1 VIRIIDITLKDML
14 QMVRDRKIFM
24 FLLVMPIL
32 FTLLFGYA
40 FGGFGGGDTDPR
52 LPVGYLNADDS
63 WLSGELHN
71 LLIASD
77 VIRLEEFAINRQ
89 EQLEKSV
96 IDEELVAAIIVPP
109 GYGRTIL
116 DGKNAKVILF
126 GDVSTPVGTTV
137 KSAVLTAANR
147 LDGVVRTAI
156 ILEEAS
162 GNQVPFD
169 YGFERTLS
177 AWEEPPIT
185 VDETTSSAIEEQ
197 TNDNMSLAHTSPGM
211 MLQFA
216 IAGLL
221 TSAQI
226 IVAERK
232 SHSLQRM
239 LTTATKRVHILLGHL
254 LAIFIMIFAQFLVLI
269 VFGQFVLKIDY
280 LRDPL
285 ATGIVAFTAALCIAA
300 LGLLIGTLAK
310 SEEQAVIFALIPM
323 FVFAGLGGAWVPLEI
338 TGPTFQTI
346 GHVSPIA
353 WAMDGFKNVTVRGLG
368 LNSVLLPAAALAGY
382 AVLFFG
388 VAAWRFQRSQEK

>member
-1 VIRIIDITLKDML
+1 MIRIIDITLKDML
-14 QMVRDRKIFM
+14 QMARDRKIFM

-32 FTLLFGYA
+32 FTVLFGYA
-40 FGGFGGGDTDPR
+40 FGGFGGGDTDQR
-52 LPVGYLNADDS
+52 LPVGYLDADDS
-63 WLSGELHN
+63 WLSGELYT
-71 LLIASD
+71 LLKASTI
-77 VIRLEEFAINRQ
+77 IRLEEFAANRQ

-116 DGKNAKVILF
+116 DGKNAKVVLF

-147 LDGVVRTAI
+147 LDGTVRTAI
-156 ILEEAS
+156 ILEGAS
-162 GNQVPFD
+162 ANQVPFD
-169 YGFERTLS
+169 YAFEQTLS

-185 VDETTSSAIEEQ
+185 VNETTSSAIDEES
-197 TNDNMSLAHTSPGM
+197 NGNMSLAHTSPGM

-239 LTTATKRVHILLGHL
+239 LTTATKRVHILIGHL

-269 VFGQFVLKIDY
+269 VFGQIILKIDY
-280 LRDPL
+280 LSNAL
-285 ATGIVAFTAALCIAA
+285 ATGVVAFTAALCIAT

-323 FVFAGLGGAWVPLEI
+323 FVFAGLGGAWVPLEF
-338 TGPTFQTI
+338 TGPTFQVI
-346 GHVSPIA
+346 GHASPIA
-353 WAMDGFKNVTVRGLG
+353 WAMDGFKNITVRGLG
-368 LNSVLLPAAALAGY
+368 LSSVLLPAAALVGY
-382 AVLFFG
+382 AIIFFG
-388 VAAWRFQRSQEK
+388 TAAWRFQVSQEK